1 MKKHTATQEH
11 EDFTKLKQLQRLIL
25 SLKATHEAHNV
36 SFETKNAG
44 NEIIISLSFR
54 LKRIDNPVKIR
65 GQLRYRFVKPTY
77 RAKPSE
83 LFYTRGNCGVV
94 FFRREVADMFRGLT
108 DKQRND
114 VSEIVALMLDCAQA
128 TALKRGVISVPEV
141 C

>member
-1 MKKHTATQEH
+1 MHNIKQIQQI
-11 EDFTKLKQLQRLIL
+11 LKTLR
-25 SLKATHEAHNV
+25 ATHEAHNV
-36 SFETKNAG
+36 VIESENSGDEINVSFT
-44 NEIIISLSFR
+44 

-83 LFYTRGNCGVV
+83 LFYTRGDCGVV
-94 FFRREVADMFRGLT
+94 FFRREVAELYHGLT
-108 DKQRND
+108 DKQKND

-128 TALKRGVISVPEV
+128 TALKKGVISVPEV